1 MKKIPLP
8 LKLAA
13 LAAAVIQIGCA
24 TAPEPVIDVRTVNV
38 AVPVP
43 CREPVPEKPA
53 FPMDGLRPGTSLNQF
68 VSAALAERLVR
79 GGYELQLETA
89 LRACTGAAPP
99 LGLKTSSD
107 YELRGTPAGETRAR
121 LSTTK

>member
-1 MKKIPLP
+1 MKKIRLS

-13 LAAAVIQIGCA
+13 LAAAVIQVGCA
-24 TAPEPVIDVRTVNV
+24 TAPEPKIDVRTVNV

-43 CREPVPEKPA
+43 CREPVPDRPA

-79 GGYELQLETA
+79 SGYEIQLETA
-89 LRACTGAAPP
+89 LRACAEPAPP
-99 LGLKTSSD
+99 LGLKTPFD

>member
-13 LAAAVIQIGCA
+13 LAAAVIQAGCA
-24 TAPEPVIDVRTVNV
+24 TTPEPAIDVRTVNV

-43 CREPVPEKPA
+43 CREPVPDRPA

-79 GGYELQLETA
+79 SGYELQLETA
-89 LRACTGAAPP
+89 LRACTRP
-99 LGLKTSSD
+99 
-107 YELRGTPAGETRAR
+107 
-121 LSTTK
+121 